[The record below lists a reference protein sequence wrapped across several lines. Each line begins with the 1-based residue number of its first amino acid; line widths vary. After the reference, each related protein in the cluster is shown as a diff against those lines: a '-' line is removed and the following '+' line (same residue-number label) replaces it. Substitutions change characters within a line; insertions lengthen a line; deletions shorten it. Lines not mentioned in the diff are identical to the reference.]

1 MSFKENI
8 NFIKEQIIT
17 NDTFME
23 KFIQIEKFYI
33 KNKKIL
39 MLIILILTVTI
50 TSLLIN
56 NYINNNNIEKS
67 NTLFN
72 KFLNDNNNKTILS
85 ELKNKSYPLYQIAKY
100 IKLKDNNSKDNS
112 LQDNS
117 SVDIKFLNEILDYK
131 KAIKEQ
137 NIKEL
142 TKLSLN
148 SDFLLKDLL
157 IFNKALI
164 LAKNKKYSKSQSTL
178 KLISSQSQVNEF
190 KLLLKHYLIN
200 KID

>member
-164 LAKNKKYSKSQSTL
+164 LAKNKQYYKSQSTL